1 MSEKAGPVQC
11 FDLSD
16 WTQLELSGPD
26 ARRFLHSFC
35 TNEIQQL
42 QVGERT
48 EAFICDIK
56 GRILG
61 HVLVV
66 AADES
71 LRLMAVPG
79 SASVLL
85 SHFNKYRLDAKLEI
99 EDRSTELG
107 LLCLSGRAI
116 EAVLAVASPSLS
128 PLPGER
134 SSHTVQTAE
143 GELLLCGSDVMRPP
157 GILLSGPRP
166 ALADLKD
173 RLRVS
178 GILPGTNADFEF
190 QRIAAGFPWYGRDL
204 TQEHIA
210 QEAGRTGRAISFSK
224 GCYLGQEP
232 IARLD
237 AMGHTNRELRG
248 LRIAGGSAAP
258 GDRVLADDTDIGSVS
273 SAAFSPDEG
282 LGVALAVIRTKH
294 AAPGTALTVRTSAG
308 VLQATVYWPG
318 LADLST

>member
-1 MSEKAGPVQC
+1 MSENAAPVQC

-42 QVGERT
+42 KAGERT

-66 AADES
+66 AAADS
-71 LRLMAVPG
+71 LRLIAVPG
-79 SASVLL
+79 TAAVLL
-85 SHFNKYRLDAKLEI
+85 PHFNKYRLDARLEI
-99 EDRSTELG
+99 EDRSAELG
-107 LLCLSGRAI
+107 LLCLSGQAT
-116 EAVLAVASPSLS
+116 ETSLTAALPSLS

-134 SSHTVQTAE
+134 SSTTVQTAE
-143 GELLLCGSDVMRPP
+143 GELLLCGSDVVLPP
-157 GILLSGPRP
+157 AILISGRRGTLVSLRNRLP
-166 ALADLKD
+166 AD
-173 RLRVS
+173 R
-178 GILPGTNADFEF
+178 ILPGTAYLLDF
-190 QRIAAGFPWYGRDL
+190 QRIAAGFPWYGKDL
-204 TQEHIA
+204 THEHIA
-210 QEAGRTGRAISFSK
+210 QEAGRTQRAISFTK

-248 LRIAGGSAAP
+248 LRITGAGAAP
-258 GDRVLADDTDIGSVS
+258 GNAVLANDVEVGTVS
-273 SAAFSPDEG
+273 SAALAPSPG
-282 LGVALAVIRTKH
+282 IGVALAMIRTRH
-294 AAPGTALTVRTSAG
+294 AAPGAEVTVRTSAG
-308 VLQATVYWPG
+308 DLQATVYWPC
-318 LADLST
+318 LADLTK